1 METYIEII
9 GFIAT
14 ILLCIAYIPPI
25 IKMFIHKNT
34 NHINTSMFKI
44 LLIASLLWLVVSIYK
59 QSISLITCNSIT
71 FLESLTVLLYVKLKN
86 NVKTK

>member
-25 IKMFIHKNT
+25 LKMFILKNT
-34 NHINTSMFKI
+34 SHINTSMFKI
-44 LLIASLLWLVVSIYK
+44 LLVASLLWIVVSIYK
-59 QSISLITCNSIT
+59 ESISLIVCNSIT
-71 FLESLTVLLYVKLKN
+71 FLECSVVLIYLRINKN
-86 NVKTK
+86 E

>member
-25 IKMFIHKNT
+25 LKMIKTKDIKSVNKGMF
-34 NHINTSMFKI
+34 SI
-44 LLIASLLWLVVSIYK
+44 LLAASILWIVVSIYK
-59 QSISLITCNSIT
+59 ESISLIVCNSIT
-71 FLESLTVLLYVKLKN
+71 FLECSVVLIYSRFNKK
-86 NVKTK
+86 

>member
-25 IKMFIHKNT
+25 IKMIKTKDIKSIDKN
-34 NHINTSMFKI
+34 MFRI
-44 LLIASLLWLVVSIYK
+44 LFMASILWIVVSIYK
-59 QSISLITCNSIT
+59 ESISLIVCNSIT
-71 FLESLTVLLYVKLKN
+71 FLECSVVLIYLRINKN
-86 NVKTK
+86 E

>member
-25 IKMFIHKNT
+25 IKMIKTKDIKSVNKG
-34 NHINTSMFKI
+34 MFSI
-44 LLIASLLWLVVSIYK
+44 LLAASILWIVVSIYK
-59 QSISLITCNSIT
+59 ESISLIVCNSIT
-71 FLESLTVLLYVKLKN
+71 FLECSVVLIYIKFN
-86 NVKTK
+86 NE